1 MSQLNLGDSLILNSD
16 IVENGAEVKTGA
28 TFNGYPVY
36 TKTLKITGSWT
47 SMNNV
52 AVGTIS
58 DIRDIVY
65 YTAMGKLNTS
75 TTRIAI
81 PFIYSSGSNTVD
93 EFAEVYN
100 KDGSFLINARR
111 PAGITEVR
119 VTVYYTKTTD

>member
-1 MSQLNLGDSLILNSD
+1 MATLNLGESLILNSD
-16 IVENGAEVKTGA
+16 IVIGQEIKTGA

-36 TKTLKITGSWT
+36 TKTLSISGNWT

-52 AVGTIS
+52 AIGSIS

-65 YTAMGKLNTS
+65 YNAMAKLDIS
-75 TTRIAI
+75 TIRITI
-81 PFIYSSGSNTVD
+81 PFIYSGGSNTVD

-100 KDGSFLINARR
+100 NGNSFLINARR
-111 PAGITEVR
+111 PTGITEVR